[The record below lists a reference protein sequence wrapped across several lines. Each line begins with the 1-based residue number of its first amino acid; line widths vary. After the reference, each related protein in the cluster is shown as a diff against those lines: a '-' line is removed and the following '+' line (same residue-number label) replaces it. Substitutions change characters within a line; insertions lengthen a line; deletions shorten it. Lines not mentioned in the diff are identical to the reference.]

1 MPNRT
6 GNEPADR
13 PVERH
18 SSFAPKIDHLDAFQ
32 LAPASSVGPGRL
44 PGHPALLPVQGVR
57 APNAGVGN
65 LMSASALNDES
76 LLRFYDNVGKEVE
89 ADRDLRRRGHTHFFA
104 NGDGVKKYAA
114 GLRAEMERRRLSF
127 SPINWL

>member
-1 MPNRT
+1 MTSNMIALTR
-6 GNEPADR
+6 AAVR
-13 PVERH
+13 P
-18 SSFAPKIDHLDAFQ
+18 SD
-32 LAPASSVGPGRL
+32 PASRARSARPERRRRQSHERVRPKRRKPAAFLDSVG
-44 PGHPALLPVQGVR
+44 
-57 APNAGVGN
+57 
-65 LMSASALNDES
+65 E
-76 LLRFYDNVGKEVE
+76 KVE